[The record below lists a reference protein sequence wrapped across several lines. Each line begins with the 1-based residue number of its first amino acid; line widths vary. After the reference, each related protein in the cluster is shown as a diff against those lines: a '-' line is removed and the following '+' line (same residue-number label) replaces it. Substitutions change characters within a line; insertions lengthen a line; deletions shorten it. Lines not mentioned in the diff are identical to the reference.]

1 MNSFILI
8 IILGSFLECCLHH
21 ISIYETF
28 IEGVKEGCHYL
39 LTLFPPLMFLTLVIS
54 LFQSCGITTL
64 LVSFFKEL
72 LIILNIPV
80 DLLVMAFVRP
90 LSGQGAMVLLK
101 RIYESY
107 GIDHVYSLLASI
119 VQTGSDTTLY
129 VVTLYFGSI
138 KEKNYRY
145 SLVLGFFLDFLAFSM
160 MICFYHF
167 GMIS

>member
-8 IILGSFLECCLHH
+8 ILLWSFLECCFHH
-21 ISIYETF
+21 VSIYETF
-28 IEGVKEGCHYL
+28 IEGVKEGCQYL
-39 LTLFPPLMFLTLVIS
+39 LTLFPPLMFLTLIVS

-64 LVSFFKEL
+64 LIDLFKEL
-72 LIILNIPV
+72 LNILHIPV
-80 DLLVMAFVRP
+80 DLLVMAVIRP
-90 LSGQGAMVLLK
+90 LC
-101 RIYESY
+101 Y

-160 MICFYHF
+160 IICFYHF

>member
-8 IILGSFLECCLHH
+8 ILLWSFLECCFHH
-21 ISIYETF
+21 VSIYETF
-28 IEGVKEGCHYL
+28 IEGVKEGCQYL
-39 LTLFPPLMFLTLVIS
+39 LTLFPPLMFLTLIVS

-64 LVSFFKEL
+64 LIDLFK
-72 LIILNIPV
+72 P
-80 DLLVMAFVRP
+80 
-90 LSGQGAMVLLK
+90 LLK
-101 RIYESY
+101 RIYECY

-160 MICFYHF
+160 IICFYHF

>member
-21 ISIYETF
+21 VSIYETF

-39 LTLFPPLMFLTLVIS
+39 LTLFPPLMFLTLVVS

-72 LIILNIPV
+72 LNILNIPV
-80 DLLVMAFVRP
+80 DLLVMALVRP
-90 LSGQGAMVLLK
+90 LSGQGAMILLK

>member
-1 MNSFILI
+1 M
-8 IILGSFLECCLHH
+8 
-21 ISIYETF
+21 
-28 IEGVKEGCHYL
+28 
-39 LTLFPPLMFLTLVIS
+39 TLFPPLMFLTLIVS

-64 LVSFFKEL
+64 LIDLLKEL
-72 LIILNIPV
+72 LNVLHIPV
-80 DLLVMAFVRP
+80 DLLVMAIIRP

-101 RIYESY
+101 RIYECY

-138 KEKNYRY
+138 KEKNYHY

-160 MICFYHF
+160 IICFYHF

>member
-1 MNSFILI
+1 MSIFID
-8 IILGSFLECCLHH
+8 F
-21 ISIYETF
+21 ISTF
-28 IEGVKEGCHYL
+28 NVSY
-39 LTLFPPLMFLTLVIS
+39 PYS

-64 LVSFFKEL
+64 LIDLLKEL
-72 LIILNIPV
+72 LNILHIPV
-80 DLLVMAFVRP
+80 DLLIMAVIRP

-101 RIYESY
+101 RIYECY

-160 MICFYHF
+160 IICFYHF